1 VNTNQ
6 IIRALRDWSPF
17 GLCDGTLIKQNGKR
31 EKTVG
36 CAQGALAM
44 SFVHSPTGRAWLRK
58 KGHKVKGFRLHDF
71 VGGQSLGTGEFAQ
84 AVAKHFGTTTVVL
97 STIMHFNDSINTGST
112 PRCPIASARRSSPCA
127 SGSTRSRPPAT
138 SGSQRST
145 ARLCN

>member
-97 STIMHFNDSINTGST
+97 STIMHFNDSINTGS
-112 PRCPIASARRSSPCA
+112 RRAGPDHGQYAALPYRLREAIVSLRKRFDKKP
-127 SGSTRSRPPAT
+127 
-138 SGSQRST
+138 T
-145 ARLCN
+145 ACYVG